1 MNEDA
6 PQDATSTLLDREL
19 FLAGWTHRSMRAQM
33 RALIRRIA
41 PKNRDLDSIEDPRK
55 LVNMLNRR
63 FDTAVSIRARLAHAE
78 RVNLGIFA
86 DAVIIGHDLRPEPT
100 DVHWLRVTACEG
112 SLVPVWFI
120 DFVDEVDEAASA
132 FALDATELHRRK
144 VAGITPMR
152 LIDEILPNM
161 HQSDWLK
168 PAVGRLADIVR
179 AKYRVR

>member
-19 FLAGWTHRSMRAQM
+19 FLAGWTRRSMRAQM

-41 PKNRDLDSIEDPRK
+41 PKDRDLDSIGDPRE
-55 LVNMLNRR
+55 LVDMLNRR
-63 FDTAVSIRARLAHAE
+63 FDPAVSMHADLSHTE

-86 DAVIIGHDLRPEPT
+86 DAVIIGHDLRPEPA

-120 DFVDEVDEAASA
+120 DFIDAA
-132 FALDATELHRRK
+132 FALDAIELHRRE
-144 VAGITPMR
+144 VAGITPIR
-152 LIDEILPNM
+152 LIDEILPDM

-168 PAVGRLADIVR
+168 PAVSRLVDIVR
-179 AKYRVR
+179 AKHRVR

>member
-19 FLAGWTHRSMRAQM
+19 FLAGWTRRSMRAQM

-41 PKNRDLDSIEDPRK
+41 PKDRDLDSIGDPRE
-55 LVNMLNRR
+55 LVDMLNRR
-63 FDTAVSIRARLAHAE
+63 FDHAVSMHADLSHTE

-86 DAVIIGHDLRPEPT
+86 DAVIIGHDLRPEPA

-120 DFVDEVDEAASA
+120 DFIDEVDEAASA
-132 FALDATELHRRK
+132 FALDAIELHRRE
-144 VAGITPMR
+144 VAGITPIR
-152 LIDEILPNM
+152 LIDEILPDT
-161 HQSDWLK
+161 HRSDLLT
-168 PAVGRLADIVR
+168 PAVSRLADIVR